1 MKRLFLIIV
10 AALLVVIGFNP
21 TSSSAAL
28 ADGTYSINYQ
38 VNKPGSSSAS
48 IANDYFAKPAKLIV
62 QNGSY
67 KIQLTIKNS
76 SWVTEFSPP
85 GGASVVSTNAG
96 ADSRTVQFSVSSLG
110 TVTIAMQV
118 DIDNIN
124 YHHGYSTDFVFNE
137 SSVQLI
143 EAAQKPADNSSNQS
157 ATNNQGTSNN
167 TSSNQSQNNGSSSNS
182 SSSNSSSQNASQGQS
197 SQNNAGS
204 AQNNTSN
211 NASNNTSGSAST
223 SASSSETQNAEDGE
237 VVENNEEVVDAT
249 ATENQEENPETADN
263 FPLWAVV
270 MLFGAIG
277 LLVYNKY
284 KLTNN

>member
-1 MKRLFLIIV
+1 MKRLFLII
-10 AALLVVIGFNP
+10 AATLLVVIGLHPNA
-21 TSSSAAL
+21 SSAAL

-62 QNGSY
+62 HNGSY

-76 SWVTEFSPP
+76 SWVTEFNPP
-85 GGASVVSTNAG
+85 GGASVVASNAG
-96 ADSRTVQFSVSSLG
+96 ADSRTVQFSVSNFNAL
-110 TVTIAMQV
+110 TVGMQV

-137 SSVQLI
+137 GSIQLI
-143 EAAQKPADNSSNQS
+143 EAAQKPSENQSSGSSSSSN
-157 ATNNQGTSNN
+157 ANN
-167 TSSNQSQNNGSSSNS
+167 SQNNSNAGSANS
-182 SSSNSSSQNASQGQS
+182 SSSQGSNST
-197 SQNNAGS
+197 QNNASS
-204 AQNNTSN
+204 AQN

-223 SASSSETQNAEDGE
+223 NASSSTETQNGEENAE
-237 VVENNEEVVDAT
+237 VVNGEEVVDAT
-249 ATENQEENPETADN
+249 ATEQQEENPETADN
-263 FPLWAVV
+263 FPLWALV
-270 MLFGAIG
+270 LLLGSIG